1 MKDTTRQIIIEVTS
15 TIAAFAVECWRKV
28 AKSTNSR
35 GGKK

>member
-15 TIAAFAVECWRKV
+15 TIAAFAVELWRKV
-28 AKSTNSR
+28 AKNSEK